1 MREYGA
7 SRARPCTERAGRR
20 APHAERAVMLPAV
33 QSLRLA
39 CSEGRTPTG
48 SCVMLLGT
56 GGAASGS
63 RDPRLVTGRP
73 YGTGACGERGLVG
86 RRRAGVLRT
95 QREL

>member
-1 MREYGA
+1 
-7 SRARPCTERAGRR
+7 
-20 APHAERAVMLPAV
+20 MLPAV

-63 RDPRLVTGRP
+63 RDPRLLIGRP
-73 YGTGACGERGLVG
+73 YGTGACGEISGGTLLPLWGLWGEFCLVWFPVVSLVASLNPRLG
-86 RRRAGVLRT
+86 AVIPAG
-95 QREL
+95 